1 MSLVQ
6 HILALAARVLVSVV
20 FLWGGAT
27 QIVYFWDGSVAQ
39 LQTMGLR
46 YPVLLLALA
55 VAGQLIGGLS
65 LLLGLR
71 ARWGA
76 VILILFLVG
85 VTGLMHN
92 FWIYAP
98 DTAEYLAE
106 AIAFLKNLGLLGGLL
121 MILAFGPGGFAADT
135 FLEKRPGA

>member
-6 HILALAARVLVSVV
+6 HVLALVARVLVSVV
-20 FLWGGAT
+20 FLWGGAM
-27 QIVYFWDGSVAQ
+27 QIVFFWNDSLARLQAMQ
-39 LQTMGLR
+39 LP
-46 YPVLLLALA
+46 YPGLLLALA

-76 VILILFLVG
+76 AILILFLAG

-92 FWIYAP
+92 FWTYQP
-98 DTAEYLAE
+98 DSVEYLTE
-106 AIAFLKNLGLLGGLL
+106 AIQFLKNLGLLGGLL
-121 MILAFGPGGFAADT
+121 MILAFGPGAFAADT
-135 FLEKRPGA
+135 FLQKRPSA

>member
-6 HILALAARVLVSVV
+6 HVLALVARVLVSVV

-27 QIVYFWDGSVAQ
+27 QIVFFWDSSVGR
-39 LQTMGLR
+39 LQEMGL
-46 YPVLLLALA
+46 PLPMLLLSLA
-55 VAGQLIGGLS
+55 VVGQLIGGLS
-65 LLLGLR
+65 LLLGLF

-76 VILILFLVG
+76 TILILFLVG

-98 DTAEYLAE
+98 DSAEYVVE

-135 FLEKRPGA
+135 FLQKKA